1 MAQATRSGAH
11 PESAVPYAVTYLGL
25 LALTI
30 TTFLLSRKDFGIW
43 SFVIAMA
50 IAVTKASLVVLIFMQ
65 LWHHRGS
72 PRLALA
78 TALMWLA
85 LLMVSS
91 SPTCTPDSRLP
102 ILLTIQ
108 LPGREGRRTLTRR
121 LALSSDPTPRI
132 SAHRRGGILQA
143 CAISPDRLELPK
155 TDTGAPGSRESRPA
169 LEDERF
175 QDPADWRIL
184 HVRGFRAFASLV
196 PRRRCGNR
204 RGPLEPAVR
213 RGSGRIGQ

>member
-1 MAQATRSGAH
+1 VSETMAQATRSGAH

-85 LLMVSS
+85 LLMVFVLADVHTRFPLANPSNN
-91 SPTCTPDSRLP
+91 P
-102 ILLTIQ
+102 IAG
-108 LPGREGRRTLTRR
+108 PGGQ
-121 LALSSDPTPRI
+121 
-132 SAHRRGGILQA
+132 AH
-143 CAISPDRLELPK
+143 SNE
-155 TDTGAPGSRESRPA
+155 TTGAEQRPH
-169 LEDERF
+169 
-175 QDPADWRIL
+175 P
-184 HVRGFRAFASLV
+184 
-196 PRRRCGNR
+196 
-204 RGPLEPAVR
+204 
-213 RGSGRIGQ
+213 